1 MAGFVK
7 TRLGTM
13 MLLQYVIWGSWY
25 VTINTYLTQ
34 TLGFSGSEAGAVFAT
49 FSLAAI
55 VSPFFVGLVADRFF
69 ATERVLG
76 TLYLLGAVFMLLAT
90 QVTSFGGMFAT
101 ILAFCLCY
109 LPTIA
114 LTNSIAM
121 QNVAD
126 PGRDFPPIR
135 TLGTLGWI
143 VINQV
148 VGRMGVEATTVPF
161 VLAASTCVVMAAYAF
176 LALPHTPP
184 PARGQR
190 VTARQIIGLD
200 ALAMLKDRSFLVFVI
215 ASLLACIP
223 LAFYYAFTNPY
234 LNAVGVPEAAAK
246 MTYGQMSEMLVLL
259 AMPVVLRYLRVRGV
273 LLMGVAAWA
282 VRNVLLACGDA
293 GGAIW
298 MLYLA
303 IILHGVCYDFFF
315 VAGYL
320 YTDQEAP
327 SHLRSTAQGFI
338 TFLTLGV
345 GQLIGSLLSG
355 FALDGFTTGEVVDW
369 RSFWLTA
376 SAMALAILLLVLFF
390 FRSRVYIRKQAAA

>member
-1 MAGFVK
+1 MAGFVE

-34 TLGFSGSEAGAVFAT
+34 TLGFSGSAAGAVFAT

-55 VSPFFVGLVADRFF
+55 VSPFFVGLVADRSF

-148 VGRMGVEATTVPF
+148 VGRMGVEAATVPF

-246 MTYGQMSEMLVLL
+246 MTYGQM
-259 AMPVVLRYLRVRGV
+259 
-273 LLMGVAAWA
+273 
-282 VRNVLLACGDA
+282 
-293 GGAIW
+293 
-298 MLYLA
+298 
-303 IILHGVCYDFFF
+303 
-315 VAGYL
+315 
-320 YTDQEAP
+320 
-327 SHLRSTAQGFI
+327 
-338 TFLTLGV
+338 
-345 GQLIGSLLSG
+345 
-355 FALDGFTTGEVVDW
+355 
-369 RSFWLTA
+369 
-376 SAMALAILLLVLFF
+376 
-390 FRSRVYIRKQAAA
+390 

>member
-1 MAGFVK
+1 
-7 TRLGTM
+7 
-13 MLLQYVIWGSWY
+13 
-25 VTINTYLTQ
+25 
-34 TLGFSGSEAGAVFAT
+34 
-49 FSLAAI
+49 
-55 VSPFFVGLVADRFF
+55 
-69 ATERVLG
+69 
-76 TLYLLGAVFMLLAT
+76 
-90 QVTSFGGMFAT
+90 
-101 ILAFCLCY
+101 
-109 LPTIA
+109 
-114 LTNSIAM
+114 
-121 QNVAD
+121 
-126 PGRDFPPIR
+126 
-135 TLGTLGWI
+135 
-143 VINQV
+143 
-148 VGRMGVEATTVPF
+148 
-161 VLAASTCVVMAAYAF
+161 YAF

-259 AMPVVLRYLRVRGV
+259 AMPVVLRYLSVRGV
-273 LLMGVAAWA
+273 LLLGLAAWA
-282 VRNVLLACGDA
+282 VRYVLLAFGDA

-327 SHLRSTAQGFI
+327 SHLR
-338 TFLTLGV
+338 
-345 GQLIGSLLSG
+345 
-355 FALDGFTTGEVVDW
+355 
-369 RSFWLTA
+369 
-376 SAMALAILLLVLFF
+376 
-390 FRSRVYIRKQAAA
+390 